1 MEMKRNLVEPTA
13 IRISHFS
20 QGQPRVLDHHFGI
33 RYRTPIV
40 PANIPLYREPMI
52 DLMLG
57 S

>member
-33 RYRTPIV
+33 RYRTPVV